1 MRSRRPPF
9 PFDSSKNPP
18 AAALSLHWCSSTVNA
33 VEFQGVSKSYA
44 IYDSPGDRLKEL
56 LTLNR
61 AKRHKDFW
69 ALHDTSF
76 QVKRGE
82 TFCIVGENG
91 SGKST
96 LLQIVAGILQPTGGR
111 AEIHG
116 RVSALL
122 ELGAGF
128 NPEFSGRDNVYLNG
142 SILGLTTRQ
151 IDQRYRDIEN
161 FAEIGDFI
169 NRPVKTYSSGMV
181 VRLAFAVA
189 INVDPEI
196 LLVDEALAVGDIY
209 FRQRCMRKV
218 HELRSRGITILFV
231 SHAVS
236 DVKAIGDTVLWL
248 DHGRVVE
255 LGEPDRVVSKYLAAM
270 SQKDS
275 AYRLLKSGSEGKVH
289 RGGPVRAPEIVETI
303 PNIDHRYGDGRAE
316 IIGIA
321 VLDEQGRPLHM
332 LEPGIRIVLRISVR
346 AKEDLP
352 MPMVGFMLRNQLG
365 MDFSGSNTAREGYEL
380 PPMQPGDITTV
391 DFYLDLPELY
401 PASFS
406 FSPAIADGTLESY
419 RTCDWID
426 NAVALQMSRTAGEIY
441 GYIHLP
447 CRVEVNARI
456 QGAKPG
462 AVEKDLEKHIG

>member
-1 MRSRRPPF
+1 M
-9 PFDSSKNPP
+9 
-18 AAALSLHWCSSTVNA
+18 NA
-33 VEFQGVSKSYA
+33 VEFQDVSKSYA

-56 LTLNR
+56 LSLNR
-61 AKRHKDFW
+61 LKRHKDFW
-69 ALHDTSF
+69 ALHDVSF
-76 QVKRGE
+76 EVRRGE

-96 LLQIVAGILQPTGGR
+96 LLQMVAGILHPTSGTVQVG
-111 AEIHG
+111 G

-142 SILGLTTRQ
+142 SIMGLSTRQ
-151 IDQRYRDIEN
+151 IDQRYAEITG

-169 NRPVKTYSSGMV
+169 NQPVKTYSSGMV

-218 HELRSRGITILFV
+218 HELRQRGVTILFV

-236 DVKAIGDTVLWL
+236 DVKAIGDRALWL
-248 DHGRVVE
+248 DRGR
-255 LGEPDRVVSKYLAAM
+255 LLDIGDPDKIVAKYLAAM
-270 SQKDS
+270 TEKDS
-275 AYRLLKSGSEGKVH
+275 TYLLNRSAAAPRAERRASLQ
-289 RGGPVRAPEIVETI
+289 APEIVDSI
-303 PNIDHRYGDGRAE
+303 PNVDHRFGDGRAQV
-316 IIGIA
+316 IGIA
-321 VLDEQGRPLHM
+321 VYDESGRPAHL
-332 LEPGIRIVLRISVR
+332 LEPSGRILVRISAR
-346 AKEDLP
+346 ARADLP
-352 MPMVGFMLRNQLG
+352 LPIVGFMLRNQLG
-365 MDFSGSNTAREGYEL
+365 MDFAGTNTAREGHQL
-380 PPMQPGDITTV
+380 PPMQEGDVLTV
-391 DFYLDLPELY
+391 DFHVDLPELY

-406 FSPAIADGTLESY
+406 FSPAIADGTLMGYSM
-419 RTCDWID
+419 CDWID
-426 NAVALQMSRTAGEIY
+426 NALVLQMSRGEQQIY

-456 QGAKPG
+456 SGGAP
-462 AVEKDLEKHIG
+462 LEKQLG